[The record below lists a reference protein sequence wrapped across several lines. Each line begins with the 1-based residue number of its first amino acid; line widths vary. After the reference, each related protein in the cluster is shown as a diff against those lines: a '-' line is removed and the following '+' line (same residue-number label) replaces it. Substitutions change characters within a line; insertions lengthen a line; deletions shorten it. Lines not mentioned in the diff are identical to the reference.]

1 MSEEQFNLLL
11 QFFKVLGNESRLK
24 ILGLLANGER
34 SVGELAALLD
44 LKEPTVS
51 HHLAMMKELG
61 LVTMRPEGNVHIY
74 RLDVKSLENM
84 SKGIFTQSNLATL
97 VDESSDMWEQK
108 VRQTFIEGQRIKA
121 IPAQYKKQLVL
132 LKWLVEKF
140 ARDKEYTEKEVNE
153 IIKPH
158 HPDTAWFRRSLI
170 EEKFMA
176 REKGIYWRLPGEPIP
191 AQHDFVGSAP

>member
-1 MSEEQFNLLL
+1 MSEEQFSLLL

-34 SVGELAALLD
+34 SVGELATLLD

-176 REKGIYWRLPGEPIP
+176 REKGIYWRLPGDPIP
-191 AQHDFVGSAP
+191 V

>member
-1 MSEEQFNLLL
+1 
-11 QFFKVLGNESRLK
+11 
-24 ILGLLANGER
+24 
-34 SVGELAALLD
+34 
-44 LKEPTVS
+44 
-51 HHLAMMKELG
+51 
-61 LVTMRPEGNVHIY
+61 
-74 RLDVKSLENM
+74 
-84 SKGIFTQSNLATL
+84 
-97 VDESSDMWEQK
+97 MWEQK

-176 REKGIYWRLPGEPIP
+176 REKGIYWRLPGDPIP
-191 AQHDFVGSAP
+191 V

>member
-1 MSEEQFNLLL
+1 MSEEQFGLLL

-61 LVTMRPEGNVHIY
+61 LATMRAEGNTHIY

-97 VDESSDMWEQK
+97 VDESNDMWEQK

-132 LKWLVEKF
+132 LKWLAEKF

-153 IIKPH
+153 IIKPY

-176 REKGIYWRLPGEPIP
+176 REKGIYWRLPGDPIP
-191 AQHDFVGSAP
+191 V